1 MSWWEADKV
10 SDKKLSDLVIGDKA
24 SSGNFWDGDRPV
36 VQAQGRSDAAANAFG
51 QGAAMGFGD
60 ELAAWVRSNAPQFS
74 NWMMQRP
81 FDGKLTVGPVTNI
94 FTTPDDPQRGVSGI
108 KGGET
113 LYTPQ
118 QPSPAQ
124 TVSNAPTQGQ
134 RYDEELA
141 RQRAQTQADSKAYPT
156 MTTGANVA
164 GTLAGTGAMML
175 LPGGQTLLGGGA
187 TSLPG
192 MMLRGAASGAVL
204 GGAQGFGEGEGGF
217 DSRAE
222 NALLPA
228 AIGGAVGGVLPVVGS
243 AAKYAYEK
251 FAPGV
256 LRATGNLADKFA
268 PQVPYK
274 SLSAA
279 APEGGNITQDS
290 LAARIADN
298 SRIAAGNIEGDAAAQ
313 RLALEIARSGGT
325 GQARTKLAAL
335 GEDAF
340 IADTSKGA
348 ERLAELGAT
357 LKGEAPDKYAAAYT
371 ARNERTGERFLK
383 GMGPNAD
390 APGVSRF
397 DKFFEGYRSG
407 KGAEIYD
414 PVLRGGKFNVSDEL
428 TSLSQRPSIK
438 KALET
443 VDEWAAAEGKTL
455 TQAERFHMVKQA
467 LNQNADAAFA
477 SGKPINKKMVGD
489 TAGEW
494 EAALYAANPAIRE
507 ADTAYAKI
515 ASLPEWRDRGLNF
528 MKRGYGDDA
537 VKSSADALADEL
549 PRATAQQRAAAA
561 VGSSNVMADA
571 AKSGDKATRRLA
583 DALAGNSLLKSKL
596 VDLYGQESADRMI
609 QQARTELAFQAGN
622 QAVNAGS
629 PTGRRIA
636 SMMDE
641 AALTVP
647 PTRGGDIAGLLG
659 WVKDTY
665 GKFRQPSEAVR
676 SRLADLLANPNAQMN
691 AETLSL
697 IDAILKQQGAARP
710 VNAGISG
717 AAGGFASSPR

>member
-1 MSWWEADKV
+1 MSEFEVDLGDGRTVVVDAPDAAQAANAARTF
-10 SDKKLSDLVIGDKA
+10 LSREKGSK
-24 SSGNFWDGDRPV
+24 P
-36 VQAQGRSDAAANAFG
+36 QGQSDAAANAFG
-51 QGAAMGFGD
+51 RDATMGFGD
-60 ELAAWVRSNAPQFS
+60 EIAAGVRSAAPQLS
-74 NWMMQRP
+74 NWMMRGPALQRDESIGGSP
-81 FDGKLTVGPVTNI
+81 
-94 FTTPDDPQRGVSGI
+94 TP
-108 KGGET
+108 
-113 LYTPQ
+113 
-118 QPSPAQ
+118 Q

-141 RQRAQTQADSKAYPT
+141 RQRAQTKSDAEAYPVT
-156 MTTGANVA
+156 TTGAGVA
-164 GTLAGTGAMML
+164 GTLAGTGALMM
-175 LPGGQTLLGGGA
+175 LPGGQALLGGGA

-217 DSRAE
+217 DNRAA
-222 NALLPA
+222 NAVIPA
-228 AIGGAVGGVLPVVGS
+228 AVGGAVGGVLPVVGLG
-243 AAKYAYEK
+243 AKYLYEK

-290 LAARIADN
+290 LAATIADS
-298 SRIAAGNIEGDAAAQ
+298 SRIAAGNIEGDAAIK
-313 RLALEIARSGGT
+313 RLALEVANGGGT
-325 GQARTKLAAL
+325 GKARTRLGEL

-340 IADTSKGA
+340 VADTSKSA

-357 LKGEAPDKYAAAYT
+357 LRGEAPDKYAAAYT
-371 ARNERTGERFLK
+371 ARNERTGTRFLK
-383 GMGPNAD
+383 AMGDNAD

-414 PVLRGGKFNVSDEL
+414 PVLRANGGKLNVTPEL
-428 TSLSQRPSIK
+428 EALTKRPSIK

-443 VDEWAAAEGKTL
+443 VDGWAAEEGQTL
-455 TQAERFHMVKQA
+455 TQAERLHMVKQA
-467 LNQNADAAFA
+467 LNKNAETAMN
-477 SGKPINKKMVGD
+477 SGSKPVNKKMVD
-489 TAGEW
+489 NTAGEW
-494 EAALYAANPAIRE
+494 EAALYAANPAIKE

-537 VKSSADALADEL
+537 VASSADALADEL
-549 PRATAQQRAAAA
+549 PRATAQQRTAAA

-571 AKSGDKATRRLA
+571 ARAGDKPTRRLA

-596 VDLYGQESADRMI
+596 VDLYGQEAADRMI
-609 QQARTELAFQAGN
+609 QQSRTELAFQAGN
-622 QAVNAGS
+622 QNVNAGS

-641 AALTVP
+641 AALTAP
-647 PTRGGDIAGLLG
+647 PTSGGDISAVVG
-659 WVKDTY
+659 WIKDTL
-665 GKFRQPSEAVR
+665 GKVRQPGEAVR
-676 SRLADLLANPNAQMN
+676 SRLADLLANPDPRMN

-710 VNAGISG
+710 VNAGLAG

>member
-1 MSWWEADKV
+1 MSEFEVDLGDGRTVVVDAPDAAQAANAARTF
-10 SDKKLSDLVIGDKA
+10 LSREKGSK
-24 SSGNFWDGDRPV
+24 P
-36 VQAQGRSDAAANAFG
+36 QGQSDAAANAFG
-51 QGAAMGFGD
+51 QGATMGFGD
-60 ELAAWVRSNAPQFS
+60 EIAAGVRSGNLPIIPEAAQSWLPQFS
-74 NWMMQRP
+74 NWMMRGPALQRDESIGGSP
-81 FDGKLTVGPVTNI
+81 
-94 FTTPDDPQRGVSGI
+94 TP
-108 KGGET
+108 
-113 LYTPQ
+113 
-118 QPSPAQ
+118 Q

-141 RQRAQTQADSKAYPT
+141 RIRAQTKSDAEAYPVT
-156 MTTGANVA
+156 TTGANVA
-164 GTLAGTGAMML
+164 GTLAGTGALMM
-175 LPGGQTLLGGGA
+175 LPGGQALLGGGA

-217 DSRAE
+217 DNRAA
-222 NALLPA
+222 NAVIPA
-228 AIGGAVGGVLPVVGS
+228 AVGGAVGGVLPVVGLG
-243 AAKYAYEK
+243 AKYLYEK

-290 LAARIADN
+290 LAATIADS
-298 SRIAAGNIEGDAAAQ
+298 SRIAAGNIEGDAASK

-325 GQARTKLAAL
+325 GRARDRLAAL

-371 ARNERTGERFLK
+371 ARNERTGERFL
-383 GMGPNAD
+383 GAMGPNAD

-414 PVLRGGKFNVSDEL
+414 PVLRGGKFNVSEEL
-428 TSLSQRPSIK
+428 TNLSQRPSIK

-443 VDEWAAAEGKTL
+443 VDEWAASEGKTL
-455 TQAERFHMVKQA
+455 SEAERFHMVKQA

-549 PRATAQQRAAAA
+549 PRATAQQRTAAA

-571 AKSGDKATRRLA
+571 AKSGDKSTRRLA

-596 VDLYGQESADRMI
+596 VDLYGQEAADRMI
-609 QQARTELAFQAGN
+609 QQSRTELAFQAGN
-622 QAVNAGS
+622 QNVNAGS

-641 AALTVP
+641 AALTAP
-647 PTRGGDIAGLLG
+647 PTSGGDISAVIG
-659 WVKDTY
+659 WIKDTY
-665 GKFRQPSEAVR
+665 GKVRQPSEAVR
-676 SRLADLLANPNAQMN
+676 SRLADLLANPDPRMN

-697 IDAILKQQGAARP
+697 IDTILKQQGAARP
-710 VNAGISG
+710 VNAGLAG